1 MPPKSVIRLCLA
13 LIASSPAISAYAQN
27 TTWNNSG
34 TLWSSVGSWTSGVPD
49 TNLEKGYFSSSGS
62 PQNPNVDG
70 NYTINGLTF
79 STTAFAYTFGGT
91 GSLTIDA
98 NSASNVNT
106 IQVNGNQTFNV
117 NINTTNSNGT
127 PGTQRFVIG
136 TSTGTMNFGAGK
148 TLTVGT
154 GGLTL
159 GNTGAGTGEFNFYGN
174 VVLGANAL
182 TLSLT
187 GSSSAASVYFRE
199 GSSVSSSATGGII
212 SNSSGNMYFE
222 TDNIDLGGSAQIT
235 MFGSLSLDAG
245 VFLTKNNLNISENVR
260 IANTASGFTRTV
272 GVDIAGSGTSTW
284 SGNVDISQNS
294 GSDIARTVKLTA
306 GANDRAIFSGNIIS
320 SSATVFTD
328 SLVIDGGGTVVL
340 SGTNNTFTSP
350 VVVNAGTVL
359 LANNAGT
366 NSATGAN
373 SVTVNGTLGG
383 TGRIALG
390 SANSLT
396 ANSGAVVAP
405 GDGGIESL
413 EINLAGTTGNANF
426 LSGSTFSFDL
436 DAPGTSD
443 LLAFTGLTASS
454 NDVAFNGNTVNFT
467 NIGGLA
473 AGLYTLF
480 TFDQANA
487 YTGTLSVGSGLDGL
501 TGNFIYNANS
511 IQLNVVPEPGTMA
524 LVIGGLGLVA
534 LRFRRRA

>member
-1 MPPKSVIRLCLA
+1 MTAPTSVIRLCVVV
-13 LIASSPAISAYAQN
+13 ASLTAASAFAQN

-34 TLWSSVGSWTSGVPD
+34 TNWSSVGSWTSGVPD

-106 IQVNGNQTFNV
+106 IQINGNQTFNV
-117 NINTTNSNGT
+117 DVNTTNSG
-127 PGTQRFVIG
+127 GSAAQRFVIG

-154 GGLTL
+154 GGITL
-159 GNTGAGTGEFNFYGN
+159 GTTGSSSSGEFNFYGN
-174 VVLGANAL
+174 VSLGANAI
-182 TLSLT
+182 TQ
-187 GSSSAASVYFRE
+187 SSAAISVYFRE
-199 GSSVSSSATGGII
+199 GSSVSSSATAGII
-212 SNSSGNMYFE
+212 SNSAGNMYFE
-222 TDNIDLGGSAQIT
+222 TDNVNLGGSAQIT
-235 MFGSLSLDAG
+235 MFGSLTFDAG
-245 VFLTKNNLNISENVR
+245 VYLTKNNLNISENVR

-272 GVDIAGSGTSTW
+272 GVDIAGSGTATW
-284 SGNVDISQNS
+284 SGDIDISQNS

-306 GANDRAIFSGNIIS
+306 GTSDRAIFSGNIIS

-366 NSATGAN
+366 TSATGAN
-373 SVTVNGTLGG
+373 SVTINGTLGG
-383 TGRIALG
+383 TGRIAPG
-390 SANSLT
+390 TANGIT
-396 ANSGAVVAP
+396 VNSGAVVSP

-413 EINLAGTTGNANF
+413 EINLSSTTGTASF

-436 DAPGTSD
+436 AAPGASD
-443 LLAFTGLTASS
+443 VLAFTGLTASS
-454 NDVAFNGNTVNFT
+454 GDVAFNGNTVNFT

-487 YTGTLSVGSGLDGL
+487 YTGTLNVGSGLGGF
-501 TGNFIYNANS
+501 TGNFVYNADR
-511 IQLNVVPEPGTMA
+511 IQLNVVPEPGTVA
-524 LVIGGLGLVA
+524 LIVSGLGLIA
-534 LRFRRRA
+534 FRLRRRA